1 MRKAKRN
8 FINTTKANSVICGF
22 DFSHIGFALQHEEK
36 MLYVLEC
43 TDEAIRNGNEILLNK
58 ALELFDMY
66 PDYACGVLHIMF
78 AE

>member
-8 FINTTKANSVICGF
+8 LINTTKVNSVIGGF
-22 DFSHIGFALQHEEK
+22 DFRHMGFALQHEEK

-66 PDYACGVLHIMF
+66 PDYTCSVLHIMF